1 MARIAPPLKEH
12 KHYQT
17 ICEQLI
23 LGTAVRKLAQRY
35 DVSEQSLYRQRS
47 LLRDKA
53 LESNNQTTQKIV
65 LSEAIPADVVN
76 SRQIRETVPK
86 STEPELER
94 LRRELST
101 LYKAAA
107 GQGDVRIAN
116 QVART
121 QLDALKLRASLRG
134 ELQAPSSQSTVV
146 VLIPSKLRERGMRT
160 VGRASVQAVP
170 DSEAPVVEIE
180 ADSVDE

>member
-1 MARIAPPLKEH
+1 MARIAPPLQKH
-12 KHYQT
+12 KHY
-17 ICEQLI
+17 EAI
-23 LGTAVRKLAQRY
+23 LRRLVAGDPIPPISKQY
-35 DVSEQSLYRQRS
+35 DVPDSTLYAWRSKIRRGVVDSLGQ
-47 LLRDKA
+47 KA
-53 LESNNQTTQKIV
+53 PKPVKTED
-65 LSEAIPADVVN
+65 IPAKAIQPAGRGGPMP
-76 SRQIRETVPK
+76 S

-170 DSEAPVVEIE
+170 DSDAPVVEIE
-180 ADSVDE
+180 ADPVEE